1 MHRHLPYPEDG
12 DALFHGTK
20 EKWQGKGNQHN
31 RCAIFCAGRHNEL
44 SHPHTA
50 AIERIVCSFFKC
62 SSLQY
67 FNGDASSRGGLR
79 ASPKRKKNHPPDSC
93 QEDDASCYERLN

>member
-44 SHPHTA
+44 SVTIRNRP
-50 AIERIVCSFFKC
+50 S
-62 SSLQY
+62 
-67 FNGDASSRGGLR
+67 GWG
-79 ASPKRKKNHPPDSC
+79 
-93 QEDDASCYERLN
+93 

>member
-31 RCAIFCAGRHNEL
+31 RCAIFYATLIMSSPTHTPQLLNVL
-44 SHPHTA
+44 FSQSSNVHPYIISMVMRVA
-50 AIERIVCSFFKC
+50 V
-62 SSLQY
+62 
-67 FNGDASSRGGLR
+67 
-79 ASPKRKKNHPPDSC
+79 
-93 QEDDASCYERLN
+93 ED